1 MTHIF
6 TAILVAL
13 LFSSNV
19 SAQDPIKTD
28 GDKYHVLLEN
38 ERVRVLEYIDKPGDK
53 TNLHRH
59 PDFVLYAL
67 SSFKRKLTFADG
79 NTMSRSFKTGDVIWM
94 NEQTHIGENTGETGT
109 HVLIVELKE
118 PAKK

>member
-1 MTHIF
+1 MTHIYL
-6 TAILVAL
+6 AIFIAF
-13 LFSSNV
+13 LFSANTP
-19 SAQDPIKTD
+19 AQDPVRTD
-28 GDKYHVLLEN
+28 GDKYHVVLEN

-67 SSFKRKLTFADG
+67 NHFERKLTFADG
-79 NTMSRSFKTGDVIWM
+79 KTMSREFKTGDAVWM
-94 NEQTHIGENTGETGT
+94 NAQKHIGENIGQTGT

-118 PAKK
+118 PANK